1 MPKPPH
7 GKNSAINSTP
17 QKTGP
22 NTDSRRNREFKPP
35 PIRSVYHAAR
45 RHTAAERHLL
55 LTHKFYN
62 VIPKHFI

>member
-17 QKTGP
+17 QKTCP
-22 NTDSRRNREFKPP
+22 NTASHRNREFKPP

-55 LTHKFYN
+55 KT
-62 VIPKHFI
+62 